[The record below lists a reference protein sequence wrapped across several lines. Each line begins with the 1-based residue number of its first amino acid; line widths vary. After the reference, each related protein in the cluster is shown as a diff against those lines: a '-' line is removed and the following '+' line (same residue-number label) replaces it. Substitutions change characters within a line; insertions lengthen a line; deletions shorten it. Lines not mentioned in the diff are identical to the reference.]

1 MLFSITKR
9 RFNDRRQS
17 KINDNCTKKR
27 NTIRNEK
34 QVTAEDTQRKLRNAA
49 KTLMLLGSGNEDSMT
64 EEDNRI

>member
-17 KINDNCTKKR
+17 QINDNCTKKR

-49 KTLMLLGSGNEDSMT
+49 KTLMLIGSGNEDSMT